1 MKKEKVKRE
10 SPYKGIFRFTSAKKQ
25 QLTFS
30 VILSVLSSIFG
41 IVPYIAVAVLLQFAL
56 ESKLTMEWAVL
67 LPVIALCG
75 FFLKHWLYAK
85 STLCSHKV
93 AYEIIKNIRVTVMR
107 KMSRVSMGTVQ
118 SKSSGE
124 FKQLI
129 MDDADRLEVPIAH
142 AIPHWCLSLS
152 FYICF

>member
-93 AYEIIKNIRVTVMR
+93 AYEIIKN
-107 KMSRVSMGTVQ
+107 G
-118 SKSSGE
+118 
-124 FKQLI
+124 
-129 MDDADRLEVPIAH
+129 
-142 AIPHWCLSLS
+142 
-152 FYICF
+152 